1 MKQIK
6 WSTSKGEAVV
16 VVGLKTEKTIN
27 ADGDQI
33 TVTCC
38 DLIVSATIA
47 GQYVG
52 NSITRK
58 AQTVQG
64 VPLAGNIGKLAVRVE
79 HMALI
84 DAAIAE
90 IKATPE
96 WQTKEAAMAAN
107 AKTDDEYNQHRAMMA
122 RVMGY

>member
-6 WSTSKGEAVV
+6 WNTSRGEAVV
-16 VVGLKTEKTIN
+16 TVSLVTEKTIN
-27 ADGDQI
+27 ADGDM
-33 TVTCC
+33 VKVSCC
-38 DLIVSATIA
+38 DLTIRATIA
-47 GQYVG
+47 GQHVG
-52 NSITRK
+52 DYITRK

-64 VPLAGNIGKLAVRVE
+64 VQLAGNIGKLAVRVE
-79 HMALI
+79 HMTLI

-96 WQTKEAAMAAN
+96 WQAKEAAIAAN
-107 AKTDDEYNQHRAMMA
+107 AKTGEEYNQHRAMMA